1 MIINRTSSKINPG
14 GSNLRILC
22 KSSQNPGGQTSGM
35 LLTFC
40 LKTGGQTSGLVGS
53 VQIGMGGSVGPDY
66 TLKKHPKSQENHH
79 IGSILVSLYSK
90 MKVLQ
95 LGRSSLKRLLLFG
108 STRLS
113 IFLFFRWTKFLLYY
127 WLPTGINSFIL
138 FNL

>member
-66 TLKKHPKSQENHH
+66 TSEPS
-79 IGSILVSLYSK
+79 
-90 MKVLQ
+90 VLQ
-95 LGRSSLKRLLLFG
+95 RKSIGERVLTKLLDFVDTFINEVPTSPEVYPLSSESLGIAAEEDSKYG
-108 STRLS
+108 S
-113 IFLFFRWTKFLLYY
+113 
-127 WLPTGINSFIL
+127 
-138 FNL
+138 